1 MKLTT
6 AQQVYQLIE
15 KEGPKTIRALKRRLP
30 DINPASI
37 SVAVSHNKWMFLRLS
52 KKRIGVVGLH
62 DHLLRKQKR
71 EENNSLA
78 IFQRIV
84 NCLVCGPMRIE
95 NIISEMPDIHPSSVE
110 VEISNRPEL
119 FIRIKKGLIGR
130 KDRDEYLQEK
140 YERNN

>member
-30 DINPASI
+30 DINPMSI

-52 KKRIGVVGLH
+52 KKRIGVAGLH
-62 DHLLRKQKR
+62 DHLLRKQKQ
-71 EENNSLA
+71 EENNCLA
-78 IFQRIV
+78 IYQRIV
-84 NCLVCGPMRIE
+84 NYLVCGPMRVE
-95 NIISEMPDIHPSSVE
+95 NITAEMPDIHPSSVE
-110 VEISNRPEL
+110 VEISNHPEL

-130 KDRDEYLQEK
+130 KDRDEYLKEK
-140 YERNN
+140 YERNG